1 MPDKSDEIEEDDGG
15 VPQWLKDIRR
25 EDYEATKGMTPSEVT
40 EYHRRRIEE
49 ARENEAQAK

>member
-1 MPDKSDEIEEDDGG
+1 MPDKPDEIEEDDGG

-49 ARENEAQAK
+49 ARKNEAQAK